1 MIDRQKKY
9 VFIARGSSHI
19 RYFKAVAAGS
29 SLNIAVIR
37 LSPLHLAPSL
47 IRYARITKRV
57 DLEALVAPHLEKKA
71 IKHPTL
77 RRSVFWPAFVSLTRF
92 LTKFSIAK
100 NAAIIHRA
108 KADVVGVWNGQKQP
122 SAGIAVAARA
132 LGKEVIYFENGLLPN
147 TTTCDW
153 SGVNCK
159 NSLPK
164 DAEFYRRFYV
174 DKTLPCELV
183 TRKAVREKAAGLGAE
198 HLPERYIF
206 VPFQVETDSQIISNS
221 PWIKNMSQLY
231 SHLSNVI
238 EQVDDADLHI
248 VIKEH
253 PSEPTRHDHLHQKN
267 TRIVFANHCNTQE
280 LIERAHAVMTINS
293 TVGIESL
300 MLGKPVIVLGDACY
314 DIDGVTHKVQSEQA
328 MLKALNTL
336 EHLYSNPEVKGG
348 FLHFLHDHYV
358 IPTTWKNID
367 EQHIRAI
374 SQRLL
379 RQDVLAQSLDD
390 YKSVRSLQADQGV
403 R

>member
-1 MIDRQKKY
+1 MTERQKKY

-19 RYFKAVAAGS
+19 RYFKALAAES
-29 SLNIAVIR
+29 SLNIAVIKLNLLR
-37 LSPLHLAPSL
+37 FGPS
-47 IRYARITKRV
+47 IKRYTDVTKNV
-57 DLEALVAPHLEKKA
+57 DIEALVTPHLEKKA
-71 IKHPTL
+71 IKHRTL
-77 RRSVFWPAFVSLTRF
+77 RKSVFWPAFVSLTRF

-100 NAAIIHRA
+100 NAAMIDRA
-108 KADVVGVWNGQKQP
+108 RADVVGVWNGQKQP
-122 SAGIAVAARA
+122 SAGIAEAARA
-132 LGKEVIYFENGLLPN
+132 LGKDVIYFENGLLPN

-164 DAEFYRRFYV
+164 EAEFYRRFYV
-174 DKTLPCELV
+174 DTTLPCELV
-183 TRKAVREKAAGLGAE
+183 TRKAVREKAAGLRAE
-198 HLPERYIF
+198 HLPKRYIF

-238 EQVDDADLHI
+238 DQVDDADLHI

-253 PSEPTRHDHLHQKN
+253 PSEPTRHDHLHHKN
-267 TRIVFANHCNTQE
+267 KRILFANHCNTQA
-280 LIERAHAVMTINS
+280 LIERAQAVMTINS

-314 DIDGVTHKVQSEQA
+314 DIEGVTHKVQSEQA

-336 EHLYSNPEVKGG
+336 AHLYADPVIKGG

-358 IPTTWKNID
+358 IPTTWKKID
-367 EQHIRAI
+367 EKHIQAI
-374 SQRLL
+374 TQRLL
-379 RQDVLAQSLDD
+379 RQDVLAQSLSD
-390 YKSVRSLQADQGV
+390 YKSPEPL
-403 R
+403 